1 MIIYFLAKHFLL
13 LLLLFL
19 LLLLLILIRYAL
31 LNVDNQLTVDGSIA
45 VQQKHSYATYAYDS
59 VQAIVRAFAP
69 TLAFSISAR
78 RFLNSSSVVQLREA
92 TMKRLRETN
101 LPADVTRSG
110 ALAFHHDGSDNDR
123 SSSSLQFTVK
133 KRLMTTETLAE
144 AEARGVGATAE
155 TSVLV
160 ASIHGTKVL
169 REEPAWGTSRWP
181 GLSDTVPLDRP
192 QGTIPKSVYLA
203 MAVVPGDVHTHLL
216 AAQQAVAEINA
227 KTKYV
232 QHDTW
237 FTCFTYFTCFT

>member
-1 MIIYFLAKHFLL
+1 MVFLSKYF
-13 LLLLFL
+13 LLFL
-19 LLLLLILIRYAL
+19 LLLLLLLIHIRYAL
-31 LNVDNQLTVDGSIA
+31 LNVGNRLRVDGSIV
-45 VQQKHSYATYAYDS
+45 VQAKHDYATYVYDS
-59 VQAIVRAFAP
+59 VQAIARAFAP

-78 RFLNSSSVVQLREA
+78 RVSSVVQLREA

-110 ALAFHHDGSDNDR
+110 ALSFGGSNNDR
-123 SSSSLQFTVK
+123 SSSSLQYTVK
-133 KRLMTTETLAE
+133 KWLMMTETLAE
-144 AEARGVGATAE
+144 AEARGVGATTE
-155 TSVLV
+155 TSVVV

-203 MAVVPGDVHTHLL
+203 MAVIPEDVQTHLL

-227 KTKYV
+227 KAKYV
-232 QHDTW
+232 KRSQFACTS
-237 FTCFTYFTCFT
+237 